1 MYIVLDTDLTRL
13 FDIDEEEVINPVTI
27 EDYNTGEYT
36 LDFSY
41 PVIDPDAI
49 VETGQ
54 IILIKD
60 EDDDWIPFQIDG
72 VTISSRGEQ
81 IARVKC
87 VHLYYEIG
95 NGLPQIYAWTNYTAA
110 QAVAAAITDTRWQ
123 VGDIAATITDLN
135 SITGSYDT
143 PLAILRSIATEWTAR
158 LKFRATVGTTSI
170 TGLYVDLI
178 EIDNDFTGQR
188 FEFGHNL
195 SGIDITT
202 DFSRCYTA
210 LTGLVP
216 GAVTDPVTLLPQPLT
231 FAAAE
236 WSTATGDDATKPV
249 GQTWVGNEAS
259 RLLYGIYN
267 PDTGLM
273 EHRHGIYDSG
283 AAATAETLLAATWLI
298 GTRYHFAPQV
308 NIEANIADLSKV
320 RLVDIA
326 TGAVTS
332 LDTCK
337 IRVGNVC
344 YVIAENNGL
353 LAAVDARIIRIERYL
368 KEPEKTRIILGDAM
382 MFASDYFTTLADSL
396 ESRDARSRPTDRGP
410 GAAVTIASEDTSANP
425 TYADIVVPA
434 SATDF
439 QDYIAAAIALLPADG
454 GQILILEGEYVY
466 DGNIVI
472 DKSNVTITGQGEGT
486 VIKLK
491 DSASDGVN
499 GFYVSDQLYGTVI
512 RDLVMD
518 GNKANQGAITTRGIF
533 FDTGNNWAWADP
545 EPFCY
550 VPSSGVSNAYNHGW
564 RFKPT
569 SNIIVDRVRVR
580 SPLPSGSN
588 MTLNFWEDATETE
601 LLETVINVPS
611 SGEYAEKMI
620 PAPLS
625 FTANSNYSIS
635 YQQSTSDVFGVRQDS
650 TGFGCKF
657 YTVTA
662 STADFDAEFNSNI
675 EFVCSVM
682 STTDFDGYPAF
693 DTVNLYFSGFNTCLG
708 LIDFGFGAN
717 FGFLLRNV
725 IVKNYTGD
733 GISIASGRD
742 GEIVNCQSIDNDQ
755 SGLFIGDTDLS
766 KSVNVKITGC
776 RFDNNTLAG
785 AVISQ
790 GQDYLIQNNSFS
802 GNDVVGLLLNGIDNS
817 AVVGNTFKQTA
828 AAGAFTLSGL
838 TLAYCDNNTVTGN
851 TASDSYYTGIS
862 LEYSSYNTISS
873 NVCSNSEAFAG
884 IILISSS
891 HYNTVQ
897 NNKCYNN
904 DTYGIVVEA
913 GSNNNQVTNND
924 LAGNGSG
931 GLADA
936 GTGTI
941 TAAGNRS

>member
-1 MYIVLDTDLTRL
+1 MYIVLDAELNRLYDLGEE
-13 FDIDEEEVINPVTI
+13 DIINPVTI

-36 LDFSY
+36 LEFAY
-41 PVIDPDAI
+41 PAVDPDMI
-49 VETGQ
+49 VEAGQ

-60 EDDDWIPFQIDG
+60 EDDDWTPFQIDA
-72 VTISSRGEQ
+72 VTLHGRREKVLKV
-81 IARVKC
+81 RC

-95 NGLPQIYAWTNYTAA
+95 NGVPQVYSWTNYTAA
-110 QAVAAAITDTRWQ
+110 QAIAAAITDTRWQ
-123 VGDIAATITDLN
+123 VGNIDASIVDLN
-135 SITGSYDT
+135 SISGNYDT
-143 PLAILRSIATEWTAR
+143 PLKILRSIATEWTAR

-178 EIDNDFTGQR
+178 EIDNEFTGQR

-216 GAVTDPVTLLPQPLT
+216 GALTDPVTLLPQPLT
-231 FAAAE
+231 FAMAE

-283 AAATAETLLAATWLI
+283 AAATAATLLAATWLI

-308 NIEANIADLSKV
+308 NIEANIADLSRV
-320 RLVDIA
+320 RLVDIE

-439 QDYIAAAIALLPADG
+439 QDYIAAAIADLPADG

-466 DGNIVI
+466 DDTIEI
-472 DKSNVTITGQGEGT
+472 TMDNVTITGQGQGT

-491 DSASDGVN
+491 DGLTGAVD
-499 GFYVSDQLYGTVI
+499 GFYAYDKTGITI
-512 RDLVMD
+512 RDITLD
-518 GNKANQGAITTRGIF
+518 GNKASQSGSTSRGIYLHGYDGVNYGRWGWAYDDF
-533 FDTGNNWAWADP
+533 IESPGGIGGTGNSGPLFTTSKDITVDKVRRKASVAGTKNVSIYRLPNGGGTEDLVKLENMDFYCVADEWTEYELSTP
-545 EPFCY
+545 RYLEST
-550 VPSSGVSNAYNHGW
+550 V
-564 RFKPT
+564 T
-569 SNIIVDRVRVR
+569 SNDGYLVTTSEYIGNTIWYQLASVIDTTFVLPIIYEDT
-580 SPLPSGSN
+580 LGSYG
-588 MTLNFWEDATETE
+588 DPGDPPD
-601 LLETVINVPS
+601 NVS
-611 SGEYAEKMI
+611 T
-620 PAPLS
+620 LS
-625 FTANSNYSIS
+625 FAVSFHI
-635 YQQSTSDVFGVRQDS
+635 QGPDL
-650 TGFGCKF
+650 
-657 YTVTA
+657 
-662 STADFDAEFNSNI
+662 
-675 EFVCSVM
+675 
-682 STTDFDGYPAF
+682 TD
-693 DTVNLYFSGFNTCLG
+693 NN
-708 LIDFGFGAN
+708 N
-717 FGFLLRNV
+717 FMLRNV
-725 IVKNYTGD
+725 HVKNYTLD
-733 GISIASGRD
+733 GIVVSSGKD
-742 GEIVNCQSIDNDQ
+742 GEIVNCSSKNNDQ
-755 SGLFIGDTDLS
+755 SGLWTGDLYEGES
-766 KSVNVKITGC
+766 NNVKIVGC
-776 RFDNNTLAG
+776 AFDDNTIAG
-785 AVISQ
+785 AIIGQ
-790 GQDYLIQNNSFS
+790 GTGYLIQNNSFV
-802 GNDVVGLLLNGIDNS
+802 GN
-817 AVVGNTFKQTA
+817 AVVGVILNVVDNSTIVGNVCRQTA
-828 AAGAFTLSGL
+828 SSGTFTLAGL
-838 TLAYCDNNTVTGN
+838 AVFNSSDNAVTGN
-851 TASDSYYTGIS
+851 TCSDCKYWGIA
-862 LEYSSYNTISS
+862 LEYASRNIVTD
-873 NVCSNSEAFAG
+873 NVCSNSETSSG
-884 IILISSS
+884 IAVVSAS
-891 HYNTVQ
+891 HYNTIQ

-904 DTYGIVVEA
+904 VYGIVVEA

>member
-110 QAVAAAITDTRWQ
+110 QAIAAAITDTRWQ

-143 PLAILRSIATEWTAR
+143 PLAILRSIASEWEAR

-178 EIDNDFTGQR
+178 EIDNEFTGQR

-195 SGIDITT
+195 AGIDITT

-216 GAVTDPVTLLPQPLT
+216 GALTDPVTLLPQPLT
-231 FAAAE
+231 FATAE

-283 AAATAETLLAATWLI
+283 AAASAETLLAATWLI
-298 GTRYHFAPQV
+298 GERYHFAPQV
-308 NIEANIADLSKV
+308 NIEASIADLSKV

-326 TGAVTS
+326 TGDVTS
-332 LDTCK
+332 LTTDK

-353 LAAVDARIIRIERYL
+353 LAAVDARIVRIERYL

-396 ESRDARSRPTDRGP
+396 EARDARSRPTDRGP

-425 TYADIVVPA
+425 TYADIIVPA
-434 SATDF
+434 GATDF
-439 QDYIAAAIALLPADG
+439 QDYFATAMADLPTEG
-454 GQILILEGEYVY
+454 GQILILEGEYIF
-466 DGNIVI
+466 DDDIVI
-472 DKSNVTITGQGEGT
+472 DKANTTVTGQGAGT
-486 VIKLK
+486 VLKLK
-491 DSASDGVN
+491 PGLTGFADGFTASTLSGI
-499 GFYVSDQLYGTVI
+499 VI
-512 RDLVMD
+512 RDLTID
-518 GNKANQGAITTRGIF
+518 GDRDNQSGVVGSGIRLRESAYNLARWAWDVPYYASQANPQNNKLGWGFTLDSDITVDKVRVKSGNTTTRDI
-533 FDTGNNWAWADP
+533 TI
-545 EPFCY
+545 Y
-550 VPSSGVSNAYNHGW
+550 S
-564 RFKPT
+564 
-569 SNIIVDRVRVR
+569 R
-580 SPLPSGSN
+580 S
-588 MTLNFWEDATETE
+588 TD
-601 LLETVINVPS
+601 
-611 SGEYAEKMI
+611 
-620 PAPLS
+620 
-625 FTANSNYSIS
+625 
-635 YQQSTSDVFGVRQDS
+635 D
-650 TGFGCKF
+650 
-657 YTVTA
+657 TVTLLDTI
-662 STADFDAEFNSNI
+662 SITPVADVWTEKDLTTPLEL
-675 EFVCSVM
+675 
-682 STTDFDGYPAF
+682 TDFDTDRLMYIIMDYEANAAQVYAILESNMATSQFRWPVEWVEETYRATGGAGTPPNATTDATF
-693 DTVNLYFSGFNTCLG
+693 AVDLHIQGAEDG
-708 LIDFGFGAN
+708 LAN
-717 FGFLLRNV
+717 FTLRNV
-725 IVKNYTGD
+725 TVKNWTNNGIYLDTGTN
-733 GISIASGRD
+733 
-742 GEIVNCQSIDNDQ
+742 GEIVNCKSFNNAVA
-755 SGLFIGDTDLS
+755 GLYIGALGALDA
-766 KSVNVKITGC
+766 KNIKITGNE
-776 RFDNNTLAG
+776 FDNNDQLGAFISAG
-785 AVISQ
+785 S
-790 GQDYLIQNNSFS
+790 DYLIQNNSFTDN
-802 GNDVVGLLLNGIDNS
+802 NDAGLLLYDITSS
-817 AVVGNTFKQTA
+817 AVVGNTCRQSA
-828 AAGAFTLSGL
+828 ASGTY
-838 TLAYCDNNTVTGN
+838 TLAGLIVFLCND
-851 TASDSYYTGIS
+851 
-862 LEYSSYNTISS
+862 NTISGNTS
-873 NVCSNSEAFAG
+873 SDNNYWGISVEYSNRNVISGNVCSNSAQASG
-884 IILISSS
+884 IIVTNSSG
-891 HYNTVQ
+891 YNTIQ
-897 NNKCYNN
+897 NNKCYSNAV
-904 DTYGIVVEA
+904 YGIRVDA

-924 LAGNGSG
+924 LAGNTTG
-931 GLADA
+931 GLSDA

>member
-1 MYIVLDTDLTRL
+1 MYIVLDAELNRLYDLGEE
-13 FDIDEEEVINPVTI
+13 DIINPVTI

-36 LDFSY
+36 LEFAY
-41 PVIDPDAI
+41 PAVDPDMI
-49 VETGQ
+49 VEAGQ

-60 EDDDWIPFQIDG
+60 EDDDWTPFQIDA
-72 VTISSRGEQ
+72 VTLQGRREKVLKV
-81 IARVKC
+81 RC

-95 NGLPQIYAWTNYTAA
+95 NGVPQVYSWTNYTAA
-110 QAVAAAITDTRWQ
+110 QAIAAAITDTRWD
-123 VGDIAATITDLN
+123 VGNIDASIVDLN
-135 SITGSYDT
+135 SISGNYDT
-143 PLAILRSIATEWTAR
+143 PLKILRSIATEWTAR

-178 EIDNDFTGQR
+178 EIDNEFTGQR

-216 GAVTDPVTLLPQPLT
+216 GALTDPVTLLPQPLT
-231 FAAAE
+231 FATAE

-283 AAATAETLLAATWLI
+283 AAASAETLLAATWLI

-308 NIEANIADLSKV
+308 NVEATIADLSKV
-320 RLVDIA
+320 RLVDIE

-332 LDTCK
+332 LDNDK

-396 ESRDARSRPTDRGP
+396 EARDARSRPTDRGP

-434 SATDF
+434 GFTNFQASIAT
-439 QDYIAAAIALLPADG
+439 AMALLPDEG

-466 DGNIVI
+466 DGNIII

-486 VIKLK
+486 VIKLD
-491 DSASDGVN
+491 DSASDEVN
-499 GFYVSDQLYGTVI
+499 GFYVSDQLYGTTI
-512 RDLVMD
+512 RDLVLD
-518 GNKANQGAITTRGIF
+518 GNKDNQGAITTRGIF
-533 FDTGNNWAWADP
+533 FDT
-545 EPFCY
+545 
-550 VPSSGVSNAYNHGW
+550 SNDWGWGGDAIWCSQNDVTAKYNFGW
-564 RFKPT
+564 RFTPT
-569 SNIIVDRVRVR
+569 KEIIVDRIRVKR
-580 SPLPSGSN
+580 PEPD
-588 MTLNFWEDATETE
+588 TLNINFWDDATEAE
-601 LLETVINVPS
+601 LAEISINVLSSNTIYQKMLPS
-611 SGEYAEKMI
+611 
-620 PAPLS
+620 PLT
-625 FTANSNYSIS
+625 FTTGNNYSIS
-635 YQQSTSDVFGVRQDS
+635 YQHSSAMRFGYRQENSTSCPFEDAV
-650 TGFGCKF
+650 GFSAEF
-657 YTVTA
+657 
-662 STADFDAEFNSNI
+662 STAITFLT
-675 EFVCSVM
+675 SVM
-682 STTDFDGYPAF
+682 STVNLDYTVYPGYDTLEIPF
-693 DTVNLYFSGFNTCLG
+693 GGNDTVLG
-708 LIDFGFGAN
+708 QFDFGFGAN

-742 GEIVNCQSIDNDQ
+742 GEIVNCQSINNDQ
-755 SGLFIGDTDLS
+755 SGLFIGDLDSS
-766 KSVNVKITGC
+766 KSTNIKITGC
-776 RFDNNTLAG
+776 RFDDNTLSG
-785 AVISQ
+785 AVLSQ
-790 GQDYLIQNNSFS
+790 GSDYLIQNNSFS
-802 GNDVVGLLLNGIDNS
+802 GNDVSGLLLSTITNS
-817 AVVGNTFKQTA
+817 SIVGNTFRQTA
-828 AAGAFTLSGL
+828 DTGAYTLAGL
-838 TLAYCDNNTVTGN
+838 TLAYSDNNTVTGN
-851 TASDSYYTGIS
+851 TASDNYYIGIS
-862 LEYSSYNTISS
+862 IEDSDYNTVSG
-873 NVCSNSEAFAG
+873 NVCSNSETGIG
-884 IILISSS
+884 IILWYSS
-891 HYNTVQ
+891 HYNTIQ

-904 DTYGIVVEA
+904 DTFGIAIEA

-924 LAGNGSG
+924 LAGNGDG